1 MTYCKVT
8 LQGWERIRFFVYKH
22 KTVSAIEETRKQQ
35 QKANRN
41 VGLGLL
47 CRRSKYSYAAC
58 NKQPEEP

>member
-35 QKANRN
+35 QKANGN

-47 CRRSKYSYAAC
+47 CR
-58 NKQPEEP
+58 